1 MLIPHNAGEDEL
13 YAYELIDNLIKENR
27 YDNAVFLCSNKR
39 NLKFRTKSQITIK
52 KIGRLSEKSLR
63 QFYLLMQFDKR
74 FYYASIDG
82 LFRRNG
88 NYLIGINGL
97 DRREIF
103 ARGVYRISV
112 EY

>member
-1 MLIPHNAGEDEL
+1 
-13 YAYELIDNLIKENR
+13 
-27 YDNAVFLCSNKR
+27 
-39 NLKFRTKSQITIK
+39 
-52 KIGRLSEKSLR
+52 
-63 QFYLLMQFDKR
+63 MQFDKR